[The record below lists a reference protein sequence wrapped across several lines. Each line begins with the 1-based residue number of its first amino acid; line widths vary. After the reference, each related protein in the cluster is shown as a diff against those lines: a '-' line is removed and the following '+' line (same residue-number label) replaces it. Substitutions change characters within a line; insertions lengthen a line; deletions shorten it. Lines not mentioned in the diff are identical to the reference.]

1 MSLIVS
7 VNGTAVW
14 RNASCRCAIG
24 RSGVRAHKREGDG
37 ATPEGI
43 FPLLE
48 VLYRK
53 DRLALPNTRLRASAL
68 APEDGW
74 CDDPLHPAYNMKVK
88 LPHAAGCEAL
98 WRDDGLYDLMAITG
112 HNADPVVPGAGSA
125 IFVHVAGV
133 GYPPTEGCV
142 AFALPD
148 LQRILSDWLSTDRL
162 VVQAAR

>member
-1 MSLIVS
+1 MSLTVS
-7 VNGTAVW
+7 INGTAVW

-37 ATPEGI
+37 ATPEGT
-43 FPLLE
+43 FSLLE

-53 DRLALPNTRLRASAL
+53 DRIALPNTRLRASAL
-68 APEDGW
+68 TPEDGW
-74 CDDPLHPAYNMKVK
+74 CDDPRHPAYNTKVK
-88 LPHAAGCEAL
+88 LPHPAGCEAL

-125 IFVHVAGV
+125 IFVHVAGA

-148 LQRILSDWLSTDRL
+148 LRRILSDWLSTDRL

>member
-7 VNGTAVW
+7 VDGTAVW
-14 RNASCRCAIG
+14 RNASCRCAVG
-24 RSGVRAHKREGDG
+24 RGGVRANKREGDG
-37 ATPEGI
+37 ATPEGS

-53 DRLALPNTRLRASAL
+53 DRLDLPNTRLRAAAL
-68 APEDGW
+68 ASEDGW
-74 CDDPLHPAYNMKVK
+74 CDDPRHPAYNTKVK
-88 LPHAAGCEAL
+88 LPHPAGCEAL

-125 IFVHVAGV
+125 IFVHVAGA

-148 LQRILSDWLSTDRL
+148 LQRILSDWLPADRL
-162 VVQAAR
+162 VVQASR